1 MKSVNKMKSLK
12 CAECKD
18 VVCMDYMYKNY
29 YCNNDERTDD
39 MGFLGR
45 NHLPKTS
52 PEWCPLRAKEQINV

>member
-1 MKSVNKMKSLK
+1 M
-12 CAECKD
+12 CKD